1 MSRLDV
7 ALVGFIFGFA
17 VCMLML
23 IMTEVICL

>member
-7 ALVGFIFGFA
+7 ALVGFIFGFV